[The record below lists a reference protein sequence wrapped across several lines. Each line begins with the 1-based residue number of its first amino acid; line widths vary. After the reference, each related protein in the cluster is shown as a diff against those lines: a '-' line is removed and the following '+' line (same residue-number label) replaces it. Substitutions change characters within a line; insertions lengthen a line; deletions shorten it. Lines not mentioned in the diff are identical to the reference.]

1 MHNVVEDED
10 VTLSDTRNVF
20 GDEVATLAD
29 VTSEPEGL
37 IHAEGSKKQD
47 LD

>member
-1 MHNVVEDED
+1 MFL
-10 VTLSDTRNVF
+10 TLDIRDAF

-29 VTSEPEGL
+29 VTSEPQEL
-37 IHAEGSKKQD
+37 INAEGSKKQD